1 MKKMV
6 LALTLAALALSGTAS
21 AQYYLDNIGMYFD
34 EGATITC
41 DARPFGFYNAFV
53 VLTNLTSP
61 SIGGWEA
68 KVTFTGGGLLTNVAY
83 VGLAINAATRTNEYI
98 VGLGEPLVAD
108 QGTLAVMS
116 MTLYIFDTL
125 VVTHG
130 FVGPV
135 YYNSIEGVE
144 LPCYLDGD
152 DMELIKPLYPSLGTI
167 DEPVL
172 ILNDKCS
179 GPVANTPSSW
189 GDLKSL
195 YR

>member
-68 KVTFTGGGLLTNVAY
+68 KITMVGGGQITAVTPRPAD
-83 VGLAINAATRTNEYI
+83 GHINAATRQYEYI
-98 VGLGEPLVAD
+98 IGLGEPMFAVGGRCVIAD
-108 QGTLAVMS
+108 V
-116 MTLYIFDTL
+116 TL
-125 VVTHG
+125 VVADPSVPTYG
-130 FVGPV
+130 FIGPV
-135 YYNSIEGVE
+135 YYDSLENG
-144 LPCYLDGD
+144 LPAYLDGQD
-152 DMELIKPLYPSLGTI
+152 SGLIKPLLPRIGEVTDPQFI
-167 DEPVL
+167 
-172 ILNDKCS
+172 IN
-179 GPVANTPSSW
+179 
-189 GDLKSL
+189 GDCAVDNEDASFGAVKALF
-195 YR
+195 R